1 MNLYL
6 VSFVKKN
13 IGLTDSPMM
22 AMNRE
27 VYVVAE
33 DPATAENR
41 AFLLMKKV
49 GIEIDYANNIRL
61 VASTEEDQA
70 DNLLVVG

>member
-13 IGLTDSPMM
+13 IGLTDSPMVP
-22 AMNRE
+22 MNRE